1 MEHVARIIAADPVAL
16 EERVAE
22 AVTQEPGECVVS
34 RFTYWYTARPPVH
47 EAVVLRRAA

>member
-1 MEHVARIIAADPVAL
+1 MDHVTRIIAADPDSL

-22 AVTQEPGECVVS
+22 AVGQEQGECVVS

-47 EAVVLRRAA
+47 EALVQRRAA